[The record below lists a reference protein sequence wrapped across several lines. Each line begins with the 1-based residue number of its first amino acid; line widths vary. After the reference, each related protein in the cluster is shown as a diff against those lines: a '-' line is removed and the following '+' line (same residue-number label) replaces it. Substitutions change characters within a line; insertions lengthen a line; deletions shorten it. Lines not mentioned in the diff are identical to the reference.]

1 MMAERAA
8 HPECLIGGWLR
19 VLHITRLVAA
29 ASLAAFIAYAYSY
42 IFSYTNAVI
51 YWAGLLVAFLIFV
64 APVCLGSLTET
75 WSRLV
80 TSVVVCSAIL
90 YFVCLLRFG
99 FRDVFSKDSLLAI
112 PWLLFF
118 VSAIH
123 LLSWR
128 GRSRRQMNGASTLHE
143 LRKAASADVTPVD
156 LRGTKP
162 NRSAAR
168 R

>member
-1 MMAERAA
+1 MYPPR
-8 HPECLIGGWLR
+8 LIGGWRR
-19 VLHITRLVAA
+19 VLHFTRLVAA
-29 ASLAAFIAYAYSY
+29 ASLAAFISYAYSY

-51 YWAGLLVAFLIFV
+51 YWAGLIIAFLVFV
-64 APVCLGSLTET
+64 APVCLTTLTET

-99 FRDVFSKDSLLAI
+99 FGDIFSKDSLLAI

-123 LLSWR
+123 LLSRR
-128 GRSRRQMNGASTLHE
+128 GRSRPQTNGASTIL
-143 LRKAASADVTPVD
+143 
-156 LRGTKP
+156 
-162 NRSAAR
+162 
-168 R
+168 